1 MRTTLKIF
9 IYSIITFASVTLNS
23 CQKDNLDEA
32 IIPQAVQNGNA
43 ATDIRGQDGAQGVAG
58 EDGVDG
64 ATGPTGPKGETGATG
79 PQGETGPTGPKG
91 DAGDTGPQGEIGPA
105 GPQGEP
111 GTDGRNGINGEDGNA
126 NVQSFTYDLNAVASS
141 YYGFDIPEV
150 TADVLRNDAILT
162 YLQFSE
168 PLLFTYPLPSKVMIG
183 FGGDRYLNSDV
194 NIVFSV
200 GRGSISFREIGGT
213 FNIPNSAIRAGDLKR
228 LRILIIEST
237 GSISRKGTK
246 LDVSQELEAA
256 GIDINNYDEVA
267 RYYGLN

>member
-1 MRTTLKIF
+1 MRTSLKIF
-9 IYSIITFASVTLNS
+9 TYSIVTLALITLTS

-32 IIPQAVQNGNA
+32 LIPQTVQNGNTA
-43 ATDIRGQDGAQGVAG
+43 SGIKGNDGQNGAQGAAG
-58 EDGVDG
+58 EDGKDGVDG
-64 ATGPTGPKGETGATG
+64 ATGPTGPQGETGATG
-79 PQGETGPTGPKG
+79 PQGETGPAGPKG
-91 DAGDTGPQGEIGPA
+91 DAGDTGPQGETGPA

-111 GTDGRNGINGEDGNA
+111 GTNGEDGNA
-126 NVQSFTYDLNAVASS
+126 NVQSITYDLTAVTSS

-194 NIVFSV
+194 SIVFSV
-200 GRGSISFREIGGT
+200 GRGNISFREIGST

-237 GSISRKGTK
+237 GSIARKGTQ
-246 LDVSQELEAA
+246 LSVQQELEAA

-267 RYYGLN
+267 RYYQLN